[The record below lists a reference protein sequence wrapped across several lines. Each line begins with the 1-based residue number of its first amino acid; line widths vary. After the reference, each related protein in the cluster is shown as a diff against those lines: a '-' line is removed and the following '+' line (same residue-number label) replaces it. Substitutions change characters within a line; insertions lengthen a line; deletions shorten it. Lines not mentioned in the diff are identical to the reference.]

1 MASLDY
7 SYRLLLINYIIL
19 NIKNIR
25 YEDIESLS
33 VSELEDKVKKI
44 IQDLGLYAIFTA
56 GISVCKLINE
66 ESNDIAHG
74 IGAVIDD
81 FLMLFGIEPE
91 EN

>member
-56 GISVCKLINE
+56 GISLYKSINE
-66 ESNDIAHG
+66 EGNDIAHG
-74 IGAVIDD
+74 IGAVMDD